1 MGHGSGGWVF
11 ALQNQIWPATPGLCR
26 TFGGRDLGSFVGA
39 TGLHMSVCEWKTI
52 GTECQYVLN
61 STLVSNMCHIC
72 HISKSWVIAADPM
85 FFLKHFNFKES
96 FRQVLWKL
104 WIFVWWRSCLCFPGS
119 WLGLFL
125 LWWNSLFLTPSAKT
139 QLSFVKFWDSQL
151 LEDKGK
157 LQVPAVFQLGGF
169 SSSVLS
175 VGRYRVD
182 HGRFWR
188 ESRMWSLMHV
198 KKTEPG
204 GDAEWIARTNWREE
218 MWAGMRK
225 CGKLKNRQ
233 SRRSVSKF
241 IRFKGESKILIVLL
255 DL

>member
-1 MGHGSGGWVF
+1 MEDDGNGV
-11 ALQNQIWPATPGLCR
+11 
-26 TFGGRDLGSFVGA
+26 
-39 TGLHMSVCEWKTI
+39 SVCITCVTSI
-52 GTECQYVLN
+52 TLN

-72 HISKSWVIAADPM
+72 HISKSWVIAADRVFPM
-85 FFLKHFNFKES
+85 LFFLKHFNFKES

-119 WLGLFL
+119 WMGPVFVVISNSFFHLFPDTHF
-125 LWWNSLFLTPSAKT
+125 SQRRK
-139 QLSFVKFWDSQL
+139 LSFVKSKFWDSPAIGRWF
-151 LEDKGK
+151 GK
-157 LQVPAVFQLGGF
+157 LQSAVFSTWRIFKFQPFVFGGNKNYH
-169 SSSVLS
+169 VLRILS
-175 VGRYRVD
+175 VGRCWVD

-188 ESRMWSLMHV
+188 ESRMWSLMRG

-204 GDAEWIARTNWREE
+204 GDARWIARTNWREE

-233 SRRSVSKF
+233 SRRFVWKS